1 MPVLFSRL
9 LYNQD
14 MARAA
19 AIIIHGNEIALIKR
33 RRESR
38 LYYVFPGG
46 QVEDKES
53 PEQAV
58 VREVEEELGLKVD
71 VDRLMIKAIHH
82 SKMQYYFLAHTIG
95 GKFGTG
101 VGPEMRG
108 LYPPERG
115 SYHPVWMPMTNIL
128 KENVVPREVAEI
140 VSRSFQ
146 QGWPREVVTLNEDKN
161 PDK

>member
-1 MPVLFSRL
+1 LPVLFL
-9 LYNQD
+9 ACILYNQV
-14 MARAA
+14 MSRAA
-19 AIIIHGNEIALIKR
+19 AIILHGIEIALIKR

-46 QVEDKES
+46 QVEEKES

-58 VREVEEELGLKVD
+58 VREVEEELGLQVE
-71 VDRLMIKAIHH
+71 VDRLLVKVVHR
-82 SKMQYYFLAHTIG
+82 SKMQYYFLARIKG

-101 VGPEMRG
+101 VGPEMQG

-115 SYHPVWMPMTNIL
+115 SYHPVWMPLANIL

-140 VSRSFQ
+140 VSASSR
-146 QGWPREVVTLNEDKN
+146 QGWPREVVTLNEDGL
-161 PDK
+161 P